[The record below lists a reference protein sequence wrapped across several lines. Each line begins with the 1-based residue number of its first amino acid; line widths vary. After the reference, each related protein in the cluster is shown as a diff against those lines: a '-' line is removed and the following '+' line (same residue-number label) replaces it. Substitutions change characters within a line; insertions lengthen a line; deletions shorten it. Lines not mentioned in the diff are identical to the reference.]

1 MPLPGR
7 VVPPFFYRCFLLPVL
22 TMSGKMQKRKITKIQ
37 KHKNTK
43 ERLSERIPKY
53 I

>member
-22 TMSGKMQKRKITKIQ
+22 TMSGKNAKMQKRK
-37 KHKNTK
+37 NA
-43 ERLSERIPKY
+43 KY
-53 I
+53 YL